1 MFSDSYLPI
10 LNGVSV
16 SVDALVNELRHRG
29 HSVHLYVPRCPN
41 HQDSDP
47 NTFRFQAV
55 RTIWAPQYPLA
66 IPPFYKM
73 LLHFRKHQYDLI
85 HTHTPFATGLVGLR
99 WAESHELPIV
109 STYHTLYDRYAHYL
123 RFFPLRYARFRVAKH
138 TNFYYNSVNHVIT
151 PSEAS
156 LKWLRRHSVSTPVS
170 IVPTGLRTRT
180 FINRSEVR
188 AELGIPRDQQIM
200 LYVGRLA
207 REKNLPLLFETAAK
221 VFSARPTA
229 RLWLVGDGPYR
240 ERLTMQAREL
250 GVGDRVKFV
259 GAVDR
264 EEVDRFYAAADL
276 FVFPS
281 VTETQG
287 LVVQEAMSHG
297 LPAVAVT
304 GGGAS
309 ASIQDHSNGFV
320 VKDLPDP
327 FADAI
332 LTILSNPD
340 LRLSMSENAQITVKE
355 LGVPQMVDS
364 ILDVYGQV
372 LTNRTEVTPMNRNYV
387 VA

>member
-1 MFSDSYLPI
+1 
-10 LNGVSV
+10 
-16 SVDALVNELRHRG
+16 
-29 HSVHLYVPRCPN
+29 
-41 HQDSDP
+41 
-47 NTFRFQAV
+47 
-55 RTIWAPQYPLA
+55 
-66 IPPFYKM
+66 M